1 MSDLEN
7 NAQEKGT
14 KKRPYNLREKKEK
27 DAAYRSLIRRELA
40 DELYDK
46 ILNIVVVQKKYRDA
60 DYSAKDLAKEL
71 QTNTR
76 YLSAVVNS
84 RFGMNYSCLLNEY
97 RVKEAQHLLTDKRY
111 ADKNVEE
118 ISTMVGFANRQSFY
132 AAFYKNVGETP
143 NGYRKRHA
151 EKEAK
156 KNQSIYSRHM
166 KKQLISMVTA
176 LSLLTACGGNPKTTA
191 EAEKFDYTVE
201 QFADLQIL
209 RYRVPGFEDLS
220 LKQKE
225 LVYYLTE
232 AALQG
237 RDILFDQNGKYNL
250 TIRRMLEAVYTG
262 YKGDKNTP
270 DFKAMEVYLKR
281 VWFSNGIHHHYG
293 SEKFV
298 PGFTPE
304 FFRQAVQSVD
314 AATLPLAEGQTVEQL
329 CEEVFP
335 VIFDPTVMPKRV
347 NQAAG
352 EDLVLTSAC
361 NYYDGVTQQ
370 EAEDFYNALK
380 NPQDETPVSYGLNSR
395 LVKEDG
401 KIQEKVWKV
410 GGLYGQALEKIVY
423 WLKKAEGVAETPEQ
437 KAVIAKLMEFYETG
451 DLKTFDEYAILW
463 VKDLNSR
470 IDFVNGFT
478 ESYGDPLGMK
488 ASWESLVN
496 FKDLEATQR
505 TELISGNAQWFEDH
519 SPVDGQFKKEK
530 VKGVSAKVITAAIL
544 AGDLYPATAIGINL
558 PNANWIRSHHGSKSV
573 TIGNITD
580 AYNKAAHGNG
590 FNEEFV
596 YSDAELQLIDKYAD
610 VTDELHTDLH
620 ECLGHGSGKLLPG
633 VDPDALKAY
642 GSTIEEARADLF
654 GLYYVADP
662 KLVELG
668 LTPSADAYKAQY
680 YTYLMNGLMTQLVRI
695 EPGNNVEEAHMRNRQ
710 LIARW
715 VYEKGAAEKVV
726 ELVKKDGKTYVVI
739 NDYEKVRDLFGR
751 LLAEIQRIKSTGD
764 YAGAHDLVE
773 AYAVKVDP
781 ALHAEVLERYK
792 KLNLAPYKGFVNPK
806 YEVVTDADGTI
817 TDVTVTYDE
826 GYAEQMLRYSK
837 DYSTLSS
844 VNK

>member
-1 MSDLEN
+1 
-7 NAQEKGT
+7 
-14 KKRPYNLREKKEK
+14 
-27 DAAYRSLIRRELA
+27 
-40 DELYDK
+40 
-46 ILNIVVVQKKYRDA
+46 
-60 DYSAKDLAKEL
+60 
-71 QTNTR
+71 
-76 YLSAVVNS
+76 
-84 RFGMNYSCLLNEY
+84 
-97 RVKEAQHLLTDKRY
+97 
-111 ADKNVEE
+111 
-118 ISTMVGFANRQSFY
+118 
-132 AAFYKNVGETP
+132 
-143 NGYRKRHA
+143 
-151 EKEAK
+151 
-156 KNQSIYSRHM
+156 M
-166 KKQLISMVTA
+166 KKQLIVCA
-176 LSLLTACGGNPKTTA
+176 AFALLTACSGSKTTTA
-191 EAEKFDYTVE
+191 EADKFDYTVE

-209 RYRVPGFEDLS
+209 RYRVPGFENLS
-220 LKQKE
+220 LQQKE

-250 TIRRMLEAVYTG
+250 RIRRTLEAVYTG

-298 PGFTPE
+298 PGFAPE
-304 FFRQAVQSVD
+304 FFKEAVLSVD
-314 AATLPLAEGQTVEQL
+314 ASTLPLAEGQTVEQL
-329 CEEVFP
+329 CDELSP

-361 NYYDGVTQQ
+361 NYYDGVTQK
-370 EAEDFYNALK
+370 EAEDFYNAMK
-380 NPQDETPVSYGLNSR
+380 DPKDETPVSYGLNSR
-395 LVKEDG
+395 LVKENG

-410 GGLYGQALEKIVY
+410 GGLYGQAIDKIVY
-423 WLKKAEGVAETPEQ
+423 WLKKAEGVAENPEQ
-437 KAVIAKLMEFYETG
+437 KAVIAELIKFYETG

-463 VKDLNSR
+463 VKDLNSLV
-470 IDFVNGFT
+470 DFVNGFT

-496 FKDLEATQR
+496 FKDMEATHR
-505 TELISGNAQWFEDH
+505 TEIISGNAQWFEDH
-519 SPVDGQFKKEK
+519 SPVDKQFKKDE

-558 PNANWIRSHHGSKSV
+558 PNSNWIRSHHGSKSV

-610 VTDELHTDLH
+610 LTGELHTDLH

-668 LTPSADAYKAQY
+668 LTPNADAYKAEY

-715 VYEKGAAEKVV
+715 VFEKGAADKVV
-726 ELVKKDGKTYVVI
+726 ELVKKDGKTYVVV
-739 NDYEKVRDLFGR
+739 NDYEKLRELFGE
-751 LLAEIQRIKSTGD
+751 LLSEIQRIKSTGD
-764 YAGAHDLVE
+764 YQGAHDLVE
-773 AYAVKVDP
+773 NYAVKVYP

-806 YEVVTDADGTI
+806 YEAVVDAAGKI
-817 TDVTVTYDE
+817 TDVKVTYDE

-837 DYSTLSS
+837 DYSNLPSI
-844 VNK
+844 NN

>member
-1 MSDLEN
+1 
-7 NAQEKGT
+7 
-14 KKRPYNLREKKEK
+14 
-27 DAAYRSLIRRELA
+27 
-40 DELYDK
+40 
-46 ILNIVVVQKKYRDA
+46 
-60 DYSAKDLAKEL
+60 
-71 QTNTR
+71 
-76 YLSAVVNS
+76 
-84 RFGMNYSCLLNEY
+84 
-97 RVKEAQHLLTDKRY
+97 
-111 ADKNVEE
+111 
-118 ISTMVGFANRQSFY
+118 
-132 AAFYKNVGETP
+132 
-143 NGYRKRHA
+143 
-151 EKEAK
+151 
-156 KNQSIYSRHM
+156 M
-166 KKQLISMVTA
+166 KKQLIA
-176 LSLLTACGGNPKTTA
+176 CAAFALLTACSGSKTTTA
-191 EAEKFDYTVE
+191 EADKFDYTVE

-209 RYRVPGFEDLS
+209 RYRVPGFENLS
-220 LKQKE
+220 LQQKE

-250 TIRRMLEAVYTG
+250 RIRRTLEAVYTG

-298 PGFTPE
+298 PGFAPE
-304 FFRQAVQSVD
+304 FFKEAVLSVD
-314 AATLPLAEGQTVEQL
+314 VSTLPLAEGQTAEQL
-329 CEEVFP
+329 CDELSP
-335 VIFDPTVMPKRV
+335 VIFDPAVMPKRV

-361 NYYDGVTQQ
+361 NYYDGVTQK
-370 EAEDFYNALK
+370 EAEDFYNAMK
-380 NPQDETPVSYGLNSR
+380 DPKDETPVSYGLNSR
-395 LVKEDG
+395 LVKENG

-410 GGLYGQALEKIVY
+410 GGLYGQAIDKIVY
-423 WLKKAEGVAETPEQ
+423 WLKKAEGVTENPEQ
-437 KAVIAKLMEFYETG
+437 KAVIAELIKFYETG

-463 VKDLNSR
+463 VKDLNSLV
-470 IDFVNGFT
+470 DFVNGFT

-496 FKDLEATQR
+496 FKDMEATHR
-505 TELISGNAQWFEDH
+505 TEIISGNAQWFEDH
-519 SPVDGQFKKEK
+519 SPVDKLFKKDE

-558 PNANWIRSHHGSKSV
+558 PNSNWIRSHHGSKSV

-596 YSDAELQLIDKYAD
+596 YSDTELQLIDKYAD
-610 VTDELHTDLH
+610 LTGELHTDLH

-668 LTPSADAYKAQY
+668 LTPNADAYKAEY

-715 VYEKGAAEKVV
+715 VFEKGAADKVV
-726 ELVKKDGKTYVVI
+726 ELVRRDGKTYVVV
-739 NDYEKVRDLFGR
+739 NDYGKLRTLFGE
-751 LLAEIQRIKSTGD
+751 LLSEIQRIKSTGD
-764 YAGAHDLVE
+764 YQGAHDLVE
-773 AYAVKVDP
+773 NYAVKVDP

-806 YEVVTDADGTI
+806 YEAVVDAAGKI
-817 TDVTVTYDE
+817 TDVKVTYDE

-837 DYSTLSS
+837 DYSNLPSI
-844 VNK
+844 NN

>member
-1 MSDLEN
+1 
-7 NAQEKGT
+7 
-14 KKRPYNLREKKEK
+14 
-27 DAAYRSLIRRELA
+27 
-40 DELYDK
+40 
-46 ILNIVVVQKKYRDA
+46 
-60 DYSAKDLAKEL
+60 
-71 QTNTR
+71 
-76 YLSAVVNS
+76 
-84 RFGMNYSCLLNEY
+84 
-97 RVKEAQHLLTDKRY
+97 
-111 ADKNVEE
+111 
-118 ISTMVGFANRQSFY
+118 
-132 AAFYKNVGETP
+132 
-143 NGYRKRHA
+143 
-151 EKEAK
+151 
-156 KNQSIYSRHM
+156 M
-166 KKQLISMVTA
+166 KKQLIA
-176 LSLLTACGGNPKTTA
+176 CAAFALLTACSGSKTTTA
-191 EAEKFDYTVE
+191 EADKFDYTVE

-209 RYRVPGFEDLS
+209 RYRVPGFENLS
-220 LKQKE
+220 LQQKE

-250 TIRRMLEAVYTG
+250 RIRRTLEAVYTG

-298 PGFTPE
+298 PGFAPE
-304 FFRQAVQSVD
+304 FFKEAMLSVD
-314 AATLPLAEGQTVEQL
+314 ASTLPLAEGQTAEQL
-329 CEEVFP
+329 CDELSP
-335 VIFDPTVMPKRV
+335 VIFDPAVMPKRV

-361 NYYDGVTQQ
+361 NYYDGVTQK
-370 EAEDFYNALK
+370 EAEDFYNAMK
-380 NPQDETPVSYGLNSR
+380 DPKDEMPVSYGLNSR
-395 LVKEDG
+395 LVKENG
-401 KIQEKVWKV
+401 KIQEKIWKV
-410 GGLYGQALEKIVY
+410 GGLYGQAIDKIVY
-423 WLKKAEGVAETPEQ
+423 WLKKAEGVAENPEQ
-437 KAVIAKLMEFYETG
+437 KAVIAELIKFYETG

-463 VKDLNSR
+463 VKDLNSLV
-470 IDFVNGFT
+470 DFVNGFT

-496 FKDLEATQR
+496 FKDMEATHR
-505 TELISGNAQWFEDH
+505 TEIISGNAQWFEDH
-519 SPVDGQFKKEK
+519 SPVDKQFKKDE

-558 PNANWIRSHHGSKSV
+558 PNSNWIRSHHGSKSV

-610 VTDELHTDLH
+610 LTGELHTDLH

-668 LTPSADAYKAQY
+668 LTPNEDAYKAEY

-715 VYEKGAAEKVV
+715 VFEKGAADKVV
-726 ELVKKDGKTYVVI
+726 ELVKKDGKTYVVV
-739 NDYEKVRDLFGR
+739 NDYEKLRELFGE
-751 LLAEIQRIKSTGD
+751 LLSEIQRIKSTGD
-764 YAGAHDLVE
+764 YQSAHDLVE
-773 AYAVKVDP
+773 NYAVKVDP

-806 YEVVTDADGTI
+806 YEAVVDAAGKI
-817 TDVTVTYDE
+817 TDVKVTYDE

-837 DYSTLSS
+837 DYSNLPSI
-844 VNK
+844 NN

>member
-1 MSDLEN
+1 
-7 NAQEKGT
+7 
-14 KKRPYNLREKKEK
+14 
-27 DAAYRSLIRRELA
+27 
-40 DELYDK
+40 
-46 ILNIVVVQKKYRDA
+46 
-60 DYSAKDLAKEL
+60 
-71 QTNTR
+71 
-76 YLSAVVNS
+76 
-84 RFGMNYSCLLNEY
+84 
-97 RVKEAQHLLTDKRY
+97 
-111 ADKNVEE
+111 
-118 ISTMVGFANRQSFY
+118 
-132 AAFYKNVGETP
+132 
-143 NGYRKRHA
+143 
-151 EKEAK
+151 
-156 KNQSIYSRHM
+156 
-166 KKQLISMVTA
+166 MVTA

-764 YAGAHDLVE
+764 CAGAHDLVE

-806 YEVVTDADGTI
+806 YEAVTDADGTI

-837 DYSTLSS
+837 DYSTLPS

>member
-1 MSDLEN
+1 
-7 NAQEKGT
+7 
-14 KKRPYNLREKKEK
+14 
-27 DAAYRSLIRRELA
+27 
-40 DELYDK
+40 
-46 ILNIVVVQKKYRDA
+46 
-60 DYSAKDLAKEL
+60 
-71 QTNTR
+71 
-76 YLSAVVNS
+76 
-84 RFGMNYSCLLNEY
+84 
-97 RVKEAQHLLTDKRY
+97 
-111 ADKNVEE
+111 
-118 ISTMVGFANRQSFY
+118 
-132 AAFYKNVGETP
+132 
-143 NGYRKRHA
+143 
-151 EKEAK
+151 
-156 KNQSIYSRHM
+156 M
-166 KKQLISMVTA
+166 KKQLIA
-176 LSLLTACGGNPKTTA
+176 CAAFALLTACSGSKTTTA
-191 EAEKFDYTVE
+191 EADKFDYTVE

-209 RYRVPGFEDLS
+209 RYRVPGFENLS
-220 LKQKE
+220 LQQKE

-250 TIRRMLEAVYTG
+250 RIRRTLEAVYTG

-298 PGFTPE
+298 PGFAPE
-304 FFRQAVQSVD
+304 FFKEAVLSVD
-314 AATLPLAEGQTVEQL
+314 ASTLPLAEGQTAEQL
-329 CEEVFP
+329 CDELSP

-361 NYYDGVTQQ
+361 NYYDGVTQK
-370 EAEDFYNALK
+370 EAEDFYNAMK
-380 NPQDETPVSYGLNSR
+380 DPKDETPVSYGLNSR
-395 LVKEDG
+395 LVKENG

-410 GGLYGQALEKIVY
+410 GGLYGQAIDKIVY
-423 WLKKAEGVAETPEQ
+423 WLKKAEGVAENPEQ
-437 KAVIAKLMEFYETG
+437 KAVISELIKFYETG

-463 VKDLNSR
+463 VKDLNSLV
-470 IDFVNGFT
+470 DFVNGFT

-496 FKDLEATQR
+496 FKDMEATHR
-505 TELISGNAQWFEDH
+505 TEIISGNAQWFEDH
-519 SPVDGQFKKEK
+519 SPVDKLFKKDE

-558 PNANWIRSHHGSKSV
+558 PNSNWIRSHHGSKSV

-596 YSDAELQLIDKYAD
+596 YSDTELQLIDKYAD
-610 VTDELHTDLH
+610 LTGELHTDLH

-668 LTPSADAYKAQY
+668 LTPNADAYKAEY

-715 VYEKGAAEKVV
+715 VFEKGAADKVV
-726 ELVKKDGKTYVVI
+726 ELVKKDGKTYVVV
-739 NDYEKVRDLFGR
+739 NDYEKLRALFGE
-751 LLAEIQRIKSTGD
+751 LLSEIQRIKSTGD
-764 YAGAHDLVE
+764 YQGAHDLVE
-773 AYAVKVDP
+773 NYAVKVDP

-806 YEVVTDADGTI
+806 YEAVVDAAGKI
-817 TDVTVTYDE
+817 TDVKVTYDE

-837 DYSTLSS
+837 DYSNLPSI
-844 VNK
+844 NN

>member
-1 MSDLEN
+1 
-7 NAQEKGT
+7 
-14 KKRPYNLREKKEK
+14 
-27 DAAYRSLIRRELA
+27 
-40 DELYDK
+40 
-46 ILNIVVVQKKYRDA
+46 
-60 DYSAKDLAKEL
+60 
-71 QTNTR
+71 
-76 YLSAVVNS
+76 
-84 RFGMNYSCLLNEY
+84 
-97 RVKEAQHLLTDKRY
+97 
-111 ADKNVEE
+111 
-118 ISTMVGFANRQSFY
+118 
-132 AAFYKNVGETP
+132 
-143 NGYRKRHA
+143 
-151 EKEAK
+151 
-156 KNQSIYSRHM
+156 
-166 KKQLISMVTA
+166 MVTA

-335 VIFDPTVMPKRV
+335 VIFDPKVMPKRV

-437 KAVIAKLMEFYETG
+437 KAVIAKLMDFYETG

-496 FKDLEATQR
+496 FKDLEATRR

-558 PNANWIRSHHGSKSV
+558 PNANWIRSQHGSKSV

-806 YEVVTDADGTI
+806 YEAVTDANGTI

-837 DYSTLSS
+837 DYSTLPS

>member
-1 MSDLEN
+1 MKNHLIISVATAAVLLTGCS
-7 NAQEKGT
+7 GT
-14 KKRPYNLREKKEK
+14 KK
-27 DAAYRSLIRRELA
+27 
-40 DELYDK
+40 
-46 ILNIVVVQKKYRDA
+46 
-60 DYSAKDLAKEL
+60 
-71 QTNTR
+71 
-76 YLSAVVNS
+76 
-84 RFGMNYSCLLNEY
+84 
-97 RVKEAQHLLTDKRY
+97 
-111 ADKNVEE
+111 
-118 ISTMVGFANRQSFY
+118 
-132 AAFYKNVGETP
+132 
-143 NGYRKRHA
+143 
-151 EKEAK
+151 
-156 KNQSIYSRHM
+156 
-166 KKQLISMVTA
+166 
-176 LSLLTACGGNPKTTA
+176 TTA
-191 EAEKFDYTVE
+191 QADKFDYTVE

-232 AALQG
+232 AALEG

-250 TIRRMLEAVYTG
+250 RIRRMLEAIYTN
-262 YKGDKNTP
+262 YKGDKNSA
-270 DFKAMEVYLKR
+270 DFKNMETYLKR

-298 PGFTPE
+298 PGFSQD
-304 FFRQAVQSVD
+304 FLRQAVLGVD
-314 AATLPLAEGQTVEQL
+314 LTLLPLAEGQTAEQL
-329 CEEVFP
+329 CEEIFP
-335 VIFDPTVMPKRV
+335 VIFDPTIMPKRV
-347 NQAAG
+347 NQADG

-361 NYYDGVTQQ
+361 NYYDGVTQA
-370 EAEDFYNALK
+370 EAEAFYAK
-380 NPQDETPVSYGLNSR
+380 MKDPKDETPVSYGLNSR
-395 LVKEDG
+395 LVKENG

-410 GGLYGQALEKIVY
+410 GGLYTQALEKIVY
-423 WLKKAEGVAETPEQ
+423 WLKKAEGVAEDDAQ
-437 KAVIAKLMEFYETG
+437 KAAISKLIEFYETG

-470 IDFVNGFT
+470 IDVVNGFT

-496 FKDLEATQR
+496 FKDLVATQR
-505 TELISGNAQWFEDH
+505 TEIISSNAQWFEDH
-519 SPVDGQFKKEK
+519 SPVEAQFKKSE

-558 PNANWIRSHHGSKSV
+558 PNANWIRAHHGSKSV

-596 YSDAELQLIDKYAD
+596 YSDAERELIDQYSD
-610 VTDELHTDLH
+610 LTDELHTDLH

-668 LTPSADAYKAQY
+668 LLSSDEAYKAQY

-695 EPGNNVEEAHMRNRQ
+695 QPGNTVEEAHMRNRQ

-715 VYEKGAAEKVV
+715 VFEKGAADKVV
-726 ELVKKDGKTYVVI
+726 ELVKKDGKTYVVV
-739 NDYEKVRDLFGR
+739 NDYEKVRQLFGE

-764 YAGAHDLVE
+764 FAAARALVE
-773 AYAVKVDP
+773 DYAVKVDP
-781 ALHAEVLERYK
+781 VLHAEVLERYK

-806 YEVVTDADGTI
+806 YEAVTDANGTI
-817 TDVTVTYDE
+817 TDVKVSCDE

-837 DYSTLSS
+837 DYSPLPS
-844 VNK
+844 VNN

>member
-1 MSDLEN
+1 MKNYLIISVATAAVLLTGCS
-7 NAQEKGT
+7 GT
-14 KKRPYNLREKKEK
+14 KK
-27 DAAYRSLIRRELA
+27 
-40 DELYDK
+40 
-46 ILNIVVVQKKYRDA
+46 
-60 DYSAKDLAKEL
+60 
-71 QTNTR
+71 
-76 YLSAVVNS
+76 
-84 RFGMNYSCLLNEY
+84 
-97 RVKEAQHLLTDKRY
+97 
-111 ADKNVEE
+111 
-118 ISTMVGFANRQSFY
+118 
-132 AAFYKNVGETP
+132 
-143 NGYRKRHA
+143 
-151 EKEAK
+151 
-156 KNQSIYSRHM
+156 
-166 KKQLISMVTA
+166 
-176 LSLLTACGGNPKTTA
+176 TTA
-191 EAEKFDYTVE
+191 QADKFDYTVE

-232 AALQG
+232 AALEG

-250 TIRRMLEAVYTG
+250 RIRRMLEAIYTN
-262 YKGDKNTP
+262 YKGDKNSA
-270 DFKAMEVYLKR
+270 DFKNMETYLKR

-298 PGFTPE
+298 PGFSQD
-304 FFRQAVQSVD
+304 FLKQAVLGVD
-314 AATLPLAEGQTVEQL
+314 SALLPLAEGQTVEQL
-329 CEEVFP
+329 CEEIFP
-335 VIFDPTVMPKRV
+335 VIFNPTIMPKRV
-347 NQAAG
+347 NQADG

-361 NYYDGVTQQ
+361 NYYDGVTQA
-370 EAEDFYNALK
+370 EAEAFYAK
-380 NPQDETPVSYGLNSR
+380 MKDPKDETPVSYGLNSR
-395 LVKEDG
+395 LVKENG

-410 GGLYGQALEKIVY
+410 GGLYTQALEKIVY
-423 WLKKAEGVAETPEQ
+423 WLKKAEGVAEDDAQ
-437 KAVIAKLMEFYETG
+437 KAAISKLIEFYETG

-470 IDFVNGFT
+470 IDVVNGFT

-496 FKDLEATQR
+496 FKDLVATQR
-505 TELISGNAQWFEDH
+505 TEIISSNAQWFEDH
-519 SPVDGQFKKEK
+519 SPVEAQFKKSE

-558 PNANWIRSHHGSKSV
+558 PNANWIRAHHGSKSV

-596 YSDAELQLIDKYAD
+596 YSDAERELIDQYSD
-610 VTDELHTDLH
+610 LTDELHTDLH

-662 KLVELG
+662 KLIELG
-668 LTPSADAYKAQY
+668 LLSSDEAYKAQY

-695 EPGNNVEEAHMRNRQ
+695 QPGNTVEEAHMRNRQ

-715 VYEKGAAEKVV
+715 VFEKGAADKVV
-726 ELVKKDGKTYVVI
+726 ELVKKDGKTYVVV
-739 NDYEKVRDLFGR
+739 NDYEKVRQLFGE

-764 YAGAHDLVE
+764 FAAARALVE
-773 AYAVKVDP
+773 DYAVKVDP
-781 ALHAEVLERYK
+781 VLHAEVLERYK

-806 YEVVTDADGTI
+806 YEAVTDANGTI
-817 TDVTVTYDE
+817 TDVKVSYDE

-837 DYSTLSS
+837 DYSPLPS
-844 VNK
+844 VNN

>member
-1 MSDLEN
+1 
-7 NAQEKGT
+7 
-14 KKRPYNLREKKEK
+14 
-27 DAAYRSLIRRELA
+27 
-40 DELYDK
+40 
-46 ILNIVVVQKKYRDA
+46 
-60 DYSAKDLAKEL
+60 
-71 QTNTR
+71 
-76 YLSAVVNS
+76 
-84 RFGMNYSCLLNEY
+84 
-97 RVKEAQHLLTDKRY
+97 
-111 ADKNVEE
+111 
-118 ISTMVGFANRQSFY
+118 
-132 AAFYKNVGETP
+132 
-143 NGYRKRHA
+143 
-151 EKEAK
+151 
-156 KNQSIYSRHM
+156 
-166 KKQLISMVTA
+166 MVTA

-191 EAEKFDYTVE
+191 EAEKIDYTVE

-262 YKGDKNTP
+262 YTGDKNTP

>member
-1 MSDLEN
+1 
-7 NAQEKGT
+7 
-14 KKRPYNLREKKEK
+14 
-27 DAAYRSLIRRELA
+27 
-40 DELYDK
+40 
-46 ILNIVVVQKKYRDA
+46 
-60 DYSAKDLAKEL
+60 
-71 QTNTR
+71 
-76 YLSAVVNS
+76 
-84 RFGMNYSCLLNEY
+84 
-97 RVKEAQHLLTDKRY
+97 
-111 ADKNVEE
+111 
-118 ISTMVGFANRQSFY
+118 
-132 AAFYKNVGETP
+132 
-143 NGYRKRHA
+143 
-151 EKEAK
+151 
-156 KNQSIYSRHM
+156 M
-166 KKQLISMVTA
+166 KKQLIA
-176 LSLLTACGGNPKTTA
+176 CAAFALLTACSGSKTTTA
-191 EAEKFDYTVE
+191 EADKFDYTVE

-209 RYRVPGFEDLS
+209 RYRVPGFENLS
-220 LKQKE
+220 LQQKE

-250 TIRRMLEAVYTG
+250 RIRRTLEAVYTG

-298 PGFTPE
+298 PGFAPE
-304 FFRQAVQSVD
+304 FFKEAVLSVD
-314 AATLPLAEGQTVEQL
+314 TSTLPLAEGQTAEQL
-329 CEEVFP
+329 CDELFP
-335 VIFDPTVMPKRV
+335 VIFDPAVMPKRV
-347 NQAAG
+347 NQAAR

-361 NYYDGVTQQ
+361 NYYDGVTQK
-370 EAEDFYNALK
+370 EAEDFYNAMK
-380 NPQDETPVSYGLNSR
+380 DPKDETPVSYGLNSR
-395 LVKEDG
+395 LVKENG
-401 KIQEKVWKV
+401 KIQEKIWKV
-410 GGLYGQALEKIVY
+410 GGLYGQAIDKIVY
-423 WLKKAEGVAETPEQ
+423 WLKKAEGVAENPEQ
-437 KAVIAKLMEFYETG
+437 KAVIAELIKFYETG

-463 VKDLNSR
+463 VKDLNSLV
-470 IDFVNGFT
+470 DFVNGFT
-478 ESYGDPLGMK
+478 ESYGDPVGMK

-496 FKDLEATQR
+496 FKDMEATHR
-505 TELISGNAQWFEDH
+505 TEIISGNAQWFEDH
-519 SPVDGQFKKEK
+519 SPVDKQFKKDE

-558 PNANWIRSHHGSKSV
+558 PNSNWIRSHHGSKSV

-610 VTDELHTDLH
+610 LTGELHTDLH

-668 LTPSADAYKAQY
+668 LTPNEDAYKAEY

-695 EPGNNVEEAHMRNRQ
+695 EPGNKVEEAHMRNRQ

-715 VYEKGAAEKVV
+715 VFEKGAADKVV
-726 ELVKKDGKTYVVI
+726 ELVKKDGKTYVVV
-739 NDYEKVRDLFGR
+739 NDYEKLRELFGE
-751 LLAEIQRIKSTGD
+751 LLSEIQRIKSTGD
-764 YAGAHDLVE
+764 YQSAHDLVE
-773 AYAVKVDP
+773 SYAVKVDP

-806 YEVVTDADGTI
+806 YEAVVDAAGKI
-817 TDVTVTYDE
+817 TDVKVTYDE

-837 DYSTLSS
+837 DYSNLPSI
-844 VNK
+844 NN

>member
-1 MSDLEN
+1 
-7 NAQEKGT
+7 
-14 KKRPYNLREKKEK
+14 
-27 DAAYRSLIRRELA
+27 
-40 DELYDK
+40 
-46 ILNIVVVQKKYRDA
+46 
-60 DYSAKDLAKEL
+60 
-71 QTNTR
+71 
-76 YLSAVVNS
+76 
-84 RFGMNYSCLLNEY
+84 
-97 RVKEAQHLLTDKRY
+97 
-111 ADKNVEE
+111 
-118 ISTMVGFANRQSFY
+118 
-132 AAFYKNVGETP
+132 
-143 NGYRKRHA
+143 
-151 EKEAK
+151 
-156 KNQSIYSRHM
+156 
-166 KKQLISMVTA
+166 MVTA

-530 VKGVSAKVITAAIL
+530 VKGVSAKVITAAIM

-806 YEVVTDADGTI
+806 YEAVTDADGTI

-837 DYSTLSS
+837 DYSTLPS

>member
-1 MSDLEN
+1 
-7 NAQEKGT
+7 
-14 KKRPYNLREKKEK
+14 
-27 DAAYRSLIRRELA
+27 
-40 DELYDK
+40 
-46 ILNIVVVQKKYRDA
+46 
-60 DYSAKDLAKEL
+60 
-71 QTNTR
+71 
-76 YLSAVVNS
+76 
-84 RFGMNYSCLLNEY
+84 
-97 RVKEAQHLLTDKRY
+97 
-111 ADKNVEE
+111 
-118 ISTMVGFANRQSFY
+118 
-132 AAFYKNVGETP
+132 
-143 NGYRKRHA
+143 
-151 EKEAK
+151 
-156 KNQSIYSRHM
+156 
-166 KKQLISMVTA
+166 MVTA

-423 WLKKAEGVAETPEQ
+423 WLKKAEGVTETPEQ

-715 VYEKGAAEKVV
+715 VYEKGAAEKVA
-726 ELVKKDGKTYVVI
+726 
-739 NDYEKVRDLFGR
+739 DLR
-751 LLAEIQRIKSTGD
+751 
-764 YAGAHDLVE
+764 
-773 AYAVKVDP
+773 
-781 ALHAEVLERYK
+781 
-792 KLNLAPYKGFVNPK
+792 
-806 YEVVTDADGTI
+806 
-817 TDVTVTYDE
+817 
-826 GYAEQMLRYSK
+826 
-837 DYSTLSS
+837 
-844 VNK
+844 

>member
-1 MSDLEN
+1 
-7 NAQEKGT
+7 
-14 KKRPYNLREKKEK
+14 
-27 DAAYRSLIRRELA
+27 
-40 DELYDK
+40 
-46 ILNIVVVQKKYRDA
+46 
-60 DYSAKDLAKEL
+60 
-71 QTNTR
+71 
-76 YLSAVVNS
+76 
-84 RFGMNYSCLLNEY
+84 
-97 RVKEAQHLLTDKRY
+97 
-111 ADKNVEE
+111 
-118 ISTMVGFANRQSFY
+118 
-132 AAFYKNVGETP
+132 
-143 NGYRKRHA
+143 
-151 EKEAK
+151 
-156 KNQSIYSRHM
+156 
-166 KKQLISMVTA
+166 MVTA

-304 FFRQAVQSVD
+304 FFRQAVQSVN

>member
-1 MSDLEN
+1 
-7 NAQEKGT
+7 
-14 KKRPYNLREKKEK
+14 
-27 DAAYRSLIRRELA
+27 
-40 DELYDK
+40 
-46 ILNIVVVQKKYRDA
+46 
-60 DYSAKDLAKEL
+60 
-71 QTNTR
+71 
-76 YLSAVVNS
+76 
-84 RFGMNYSCLLNEY
+84 
-97 RVKEAQHLLTDKRY
+97 
-111 ADKNVEE
+111 
-118 ISTMVGFANRQSFY
+118 
-132 AAFYKNVGETP
+132 
-143 NGYRKRHA
+143 
-151 EKEAK
+151 
-156 KNQSIYSRHM
+156 
-166 KKQLISMVTA
+166 MVTA

-191 EAEKFDYTVE
+191 EAEKIDYTVE

-496 FKDLEATQR
+496 FKGLEATQR

-837 DYSTLSS
+837 DYSTLPS

>member
-1 MSDLEN
+1 
-7 NAQEKGT
+7 
-14 KKRPYNLREKKEK
+14 
-27 DAAYRSLIRRELA
+27 
-40 DELYDK
+40 
-46 ILNIVVVQKKYRDA
+46 
-60 DYSAKDLAKEL
+60 
-71 QTNTR
+71 
-76 YLSAVVNS
+76 
-84 RFGMNYSCLLNEY
+84 
-97 RVKEAQHLLTDKRY
+97 
-111 ADKNVEE
+111 
-118 ISTMVGFANRQSFY
+118 
-132 AAFYKNVGETP
+132 
-143 NGYRKRHA
+143 
-151 EKEAK
+151 
-156 KNQSIYSRHM
+156 
-166 KKQLISMVTA
+166 MVTA

-191 EAEKFDYTVE
+191 EAEKIDYTVE

-530 VKGVSAKVITAAIL
+530 VNGVSAKVITAAIL

-837 DYSTLSS
+837 DYSTLPS

>member
-1 MSDLEN
+1 MKNHIISVATAAVLLTGCS
-7 NAQEKGT
+7 GT
-14 KKRPYNLREKKEK
+14 KK
-27 DAAYRSLIRRELA
+27 
-40 DELYDK
+40 
-46 ILNIVVVQKKYRDA
+46 
-60 DYSAKDLAKEL
+60 
-71 QTNTR
+71 
-76 YLSAVVNS
+76 
-84 RFGMNYSCLLNEY
+84 
-97 RVKEAQHLLTDKRY
+97 
-111 ADKNVEE
+111 
-118 ISTMVGFANRQSFY
+118 
-132 AAFYKNVGETP
+132 
-143 NGYRKRHA
+143 
-151 EKEAK
+151 
-156 KNQSIYSRHM
+156 
-166 KKQLISMVTA
+166 
-176 LSLLTACGGNPKTTA
+176 TTA
-191 EAEKFDYTVE
+191 QADKFDYTVE

-232 AALQG
+232 AALEG

-250 TIRRMLEAVYTG
+250 RIRRMLEAIYTN
-262 YKGDKNTP
+262 YKGDKNSA
-270 DFKAMEVYLKR
+270 DFKNMETYLKR

-298 PGFTPE
+298 PGFSQD
-304 FFRQAVQSVD
+304 FLKQAVLGVD
-314 AATLPLAEGQTVEQL
+314 PALLPLAEGQTVEQL
-329 CEEVFP
+329 CEEIFP
-335 VIFDPTVMPKRV
+335 VIFNPTIMPKRV
-347 NQAAG
+347 NQADG

-361 NYYDGVTQQ
+361 NYYDGVTQA
-370 EAEDFYNALK
+370 EAEAFYAK
-380 NPQDETPVSYGLNSR
+380 MKDPKDETPVSYGLNSR
-395 LVKEDG
+395 LVKENG

-410 GGLYGQALEKIVY
+410 GGLYTQALEKIVY
-423 WLKKAEGVAETPEQ
+423 WLKKAEGVAEDDAQ
-437 KAVIAKLMEFYETG
+437 KAAISKLIEFYETG

-470 IDFVNGFT
+470 IDVVNGFT

-496 FKDLEATQR
+496 FKDLVATQR
-505 TELISGNAQWFEDH
+505 TEIISSNAQWFEDH
-519 SPVDGQFKKEK
+519 SPVEAQFKKSE

-558 PNANWIRSHHGSKSV
+558 PNANWIRAHHGSKSV

-596 YSDAELQLIDKYAD
+596 YSDAERELIDQYSD
-610 VTDELHTDLH
+610 LTDELHTDLH

-662 KLVELG
+662 KLIELG
-668 LTPSADAYKAQY
+668 LLSSDEAYKAQY

-695 EPGNNVEEAHMRNRQ
+695 QPGNTVEEAHMRNRQ

-715 VYEKGAAEKVV
+715 VFEKGAADKVV
-726 ELVKKDGKTYVVI
+726 ELVKKDGKTYVVV
-739 NDYEKVRDLFGR
+739 NDYEKVRQLFGE

-764 YAGAHDLVE
+764 FAAARALVE
-773 AYAVKVDP
+773 DYAVKVDP
-781 ALHAEVLERYK
+781 VLHAEVLERYK

-806 YEVVTDADGTI
+806 YEAVTDANGTI
-817 TDVTVTYDE
+817 TDVKVSYDE

-837 DYSTLSS
+837 DYSPLPS
-844 VNK
+844 VNN

>member
-1 MSDLEN
+1 M
-7 NAQEKGT
+7 A
-14 KKRPYNLREKKEK
+14 
-27 DAAYRSLIRRELA
+27 
-40 DELYDK
+40 
-46 ILNIVVVQKKYRDA
+46 
-60 DYSAKDLAKEL
+60 
-71 QTNTR
+71 
-76 YLSAVVNS
+76 
-84 RFGMNYSCLLNEY
+84 C
-97 RVKEAQHLLTDKRY
+97 
-111 ADKNVEE
+111 
-118 ISTMVGFANRQSFY
+118 
-132 AAFYKNVGETP
+132 AAF
-143 NGYRKRHA
+143 A
-151 EKEAK
+151 
-156 KNQSIYSRHM
+156 
-166 KKQLISMVTA
+166 
-176 LSLLTACGGNPKTTA
+176 LLTACSGSKTTTA
-191 EAEKFDYTVE
+191 EADKFDYTVE

-209 RYRVPGFEDLS
+209 RYRVPGFENLS
-220 LKQKE
+220 LQQKE

-250 TIRRMLEAVYTG
+250 RIRRTLEAVYTG

-298 PGFTPE
+298 PGFAPE
-304 FFRQAVQSVD
+304 FFKEAVLSVD
-314 AATLPLAEGQTVEQL
+314 ASTLPLAEEQTVEQL
-329 CEEVFP
+329 CDELSP

-361 NYYDGVTQQ
+361 NYYDGVTQK
-370 EAEDFYNALK
+370 EAEDFYNAMK
-380 NPQDETPVSYGLNSR
+380 DPKDETPVSYGLNSR
-395 LVKEDG
+395 LVKENG

-410 GGLYGQALEKIVY
+410 GGLYGQAIDKIVY
-423 WLKKAEGVAETPEQ
+423 WLKKAEGVAENPEQ
-437 KAVIAKLMEFYETG
+437 KAVIAELIKFYETG

-463 VKDLNSR
+463 VKDLNSLV
-470 IDFVNGFT
+470 DFVNGFT

-496 FKDLEATQR
+496 FKDMEATHR
-505 TELISGNAQWFEDH
+505 TEIISGNAQWFEDH
-519 SPVDGQFKKEK
+519 SPVDKQFKKDE

-558 PNANWIRSHHGSKSV
+558 PNSNWIRSHHGSKSV

-610 VTDELHTDLH
+610 LTGELHTDLH

-668 LTPSADAYKAQY
+668 LTPNADAYKAEY

-715 VYEKGAAEKVV
+715 VFEKGAADKVV
-726 ELVKKDGKTYVVI
+726 ELVKKDGKTYVVV
-739 NDYEKVRDLFGR
+739 NDYEKLRALFGE
-751 LLAEIQRIKSTGD
+751 LLSEIQRIKSTGD
-764 YAGAHDLVE
+764 YQSAHDLVE
-773 AYAVKVDP
+773 SYAVKVDP

-806 YEVVTDADGTI
+806 YEAVVDAAGKI
-817 TDVTVTYDE
+817 TDVKVTYDE

-837 DYSTLSS
+837 DYSNLPSI
-844 VNK
+844 NN

>member
-1 MSDLEN
+1 
-7 NAQEKGT
+7 
-14 KKRPYNLREKKEK
+14 
-27 DAAYRSLIRRELA
+27 
-40 DELYDK
+40 
-46 ILNIVVVQKKYRDA
+46 
-60 DYSAKDLAKEL
+60 
-71 QTNTR
+71 
-76 YLSAVVNS
+76 
-84 RFGMNYSCLLNEY
+84 
-97 RVKEAQHLLTDKRY
+97 
-111 ADKNVEE
+111 
-118 ISTMVGFANRQSFY
+118 
-132 AAFYKNVGETP
+132 
-143 NGYRKRHA
+143 
-151 EKEAK
+151 
-156 KNQSIYSRHM
+156 
-166 KKQLISMVTA
+166 MVTA

-191 EAEKFDYTVE
+191 EAEKIDYTVE

-654 GLYYVADP
+654 GLYYLGDA

-668 LTPSADAYKAQY
+668 LVPDAEAYKAEY
-680 YTYLMNGLMTQLVRI
+680 YKYIMNGLMTQLVRI
-695 EPGNNVEEAHMRNRQ
+695 EQGKNVEEAHMRNRQ

-837 DYSTLSS
+837 DYSTLPS

>member
-1 MSDLEN
+1 
-7 NAQEKGT
+7 
-14 KKRPYNLREKKEK
+14 
-27 DAAYRSLIRRELA
+27 
-40 DELYDK
+40 
-46 ILNIVVVQKKYRDA
+46 
-60 DYSAKDLAKEL
+60 
-71 QTNTR
+71 
-76 YLSAVVNS
+76 
-84 RFGMNYSCLLNEY
+84 
-97 RVKEAQHLLTDKRY
+97 
-111 ADKNVEE
+111 
-118 ISTMVGFANRQSFY
+118 
-132 AAFYKNVGETP
+132 
-143 NGYRKRHA
+143 
-151 EKEAK
+151 
-156 KNQSIYSRHM
+156 M
-166 KKQLISMVTA
+166 KKQLIA
-176 LSLLTACGGNPKTTA
+176 CAAFALLTACSGSKTTTA
-191 EAEKFDYTVE
+191 EADKFDYTVE

-209 RYRVPGFEDLS
+209 RYRVPGFENLS
-220 LKQKE
+220 LQQKE

-250 TIRRMLEAVYTG
+250 RIRRTLEAVYTG

-298 PGFTPE
+298 PGFAPE
-304 FFRQAVQSVD
+304 FFKEAMLSVD
-314 AATLPLAEGQTVEQL
+314 ASTLPLAEGQTVEQL
-329 CEEVFP
+329 CDELFP
-335 VIFDPTVMPKRV
+335 VIFDPAVMPKRV

-361 NYYDGVTQQ
+361 NYYDGVTQK
-370 EAEDFYNALK
+370 EAEDFYNAMK
-380 NPQDETPVSYGLNSR
+380 DPKDETPVSYGLNSR
-395 LVKEDG
+395 LVKENG
-401 KIQEKVWKV
+401 KIQEKIWKV
-410 GGLYGQALEKIVY
+410 GGLYGQAIDKIVY
-423 WLKKAEGVAETPEQ
+423 WLKKAEGVAENPEQ
-437 KAVIAKLMEFYETG
+437 KAVIAELIKFYETG

-463 VKDLNSR
+463 VKDLNSLV
-470 IDFVNGFT
+470 DFVNGFT

-496 FKDLEATQR
+496 FKDMEATHR
-505 TELISGNAQWFEDH
+505 TEIISGNAQWFEDH
-519 SPVDGQFKKEK
+519 SPVDKQFKKDE

-558 PNANWIRSHHGSKSV
+558 PNSNWIRSHHGSKSV

-610 VTDELHTDLH
+610 LTGELHTDLH

-668 LTPSADAYKAQY
+668 LTPNEDAYKAEY

-695 EPGNNVEEAHMRNRQ
+695 EQGNNVEEAHMRNRQ

-715 VYEKGAAEKVV
+715 VFEKGAADKVV
-726 ELVKKDGKTYVVI
+726 ELVKKDGKTYVVV
-739 NDYEKVRDLFGR
+739 NDYEKLRALFGE
-751 LLAEIQRIKSTGD
+751 LLSEIQRIKSTGD
-764 YAGAHDLVE
+764 YQSAHDLVE
-773 AYAVKVDP
+773 NYAVKVDP

-806 YEVVTDADGTI
+806 YEAVVDAAGKI
-817 TDVTVTYDE
+817 TDVKVTYDE

-837 DYSTLSS
+837 DYSNLPSI
-844 VNK
+844 NN

>member
-1 MSDLEN
+1 
-7 NAQEKGT
+7 
-14 KKRPYNLREKKEK
+14 
-27 DAAYRSLIRRELA
+27 
-40 DELYDK
+40 
-46 ILNIVVVQKKYRDA
+46 
-60 DYSAKDLAKEL
+60 
-71 QTNTR
+71 
-76 YLSAVVNS
+76 
-84 RFGMNYSCLLNEY
+84 
-97 RVKEAQHLLTDKRY
+97 
-111 ADKNVEE
+111 
-118 ISTMVGFANRQSFY
+118 
-132 AAFYKNVGETP
+132 
-143 NGYRKRHA
+143 
-151 EKEAK
+151 
-156 KNQSIYSRHM
+156 
-166 KKQLISMVTA
+166 MVTA

-370 EAEDFYNALK
+370 EAEDFYKALK

-806 YEVVTDADGTI
+806 YEAVTDADGTI

-837 DYSTLSS
+837 DYSTLPS

>member
-1 MSDLEN
+1 
-7 NAQEKGT
+7 
-14 KKRPYNLREKKEK
+14 
-27 DAAYRSLIRRELA
+27 
-40 DELYDK
+40 
-46 ILNIVVVQKKYRDA
+46 
-60 DYSAKDLAKEL
+60 
-71 QTNTR
+71 
-76 YLSAVVNS
+76 
-84 RFGMNYSCLLNEY
+84 
-97 RVKEAQHLLTDKRY
+97 
-111 ADKNVEE
+111 
-118 ISTMVGFANRQSFY
+118 
-132 AAFYKNVGETP
+132 
-143 NGYRKRHA
+143 
-151 EKEAK
+151 
-156 KNQSIYSRHM
+156 M
-166 KKQLISMVTA
+166 KKQLIA
-176 LSLLTACGGNPKTTA
+176 CAAFALLTACSGSKTTTA
-191 EAEKFDYTVE
+191 EADKFDYTVE

-209 RYRVPGFEDLS
+209 RYRVPGFENLS
-220 LKQKE
+220 LQQKE

-250 TIRRMLEAVYTG
+250 RIRRTLEAVYTG

-298 PGFTPE
+298 PGFAPE
-304 FFRQAVQSVD
+304 FFKEAMLSVD
-314 AATLPLAEGQTVEQL
+314 ASTLPLAEGQTVEQL
-329 CEEVFP
+329 CDELFP
-335 VIFDPTVMPKRV
+335 VIFDPAVMPKRV

-361 NYYDGVTQQ
+361 NYYDGVTQK
-370 EAEDFYNALK
+370 EAEDFYNAMK
-380 NPQDETPVSYGLNSR
+380 DPKDEMPVSYGLNSR
-395 LVKEDG
+395 LVKENG
-401 KIQEKVWKV
+401 KIQEKIWKV
-410 GGLYGQALEKIVY
+410 GGLYGQAIDKIVY
-423 WLKKAEGVAETPEQ
+423 WLKKAEGVAENPEQ
-437 KAVIAKLMEFYETG
+437 KAVIAELIKFYETG

-463 VKDLNSR
+463 VKDLNSLV
-470 IDFVNGFT
+470 DFVNGFT

-496 FKDLEATQR
+496 FKDMEATHR
-505 TELISGNAQWFEDH
+505 TEIISGNAQWFEDH
-519 SPVDGQFKKEK
+519 SPVDKQFKKDE

-558 PNANWIRSHHGSKSV
+558 PNSNWIRSHHGSKSV

-610 VTDELHTDLH
+610 LTGELHTDLH

-668 LTPSADAYKAQY
+668 LTPNADAYKAEY

-715 VYEKGAAEKVV
+715 VFEKGAADKVV
-726 ELVKKDGKTYVVI
+726 ELVKKDGKTYVVV
-739 NDYEKVRDLFGR
+739 NDYEKLRELFGE
-751 LLAEIQRIKSTGD
+751 LLSEIQRIKSTGD
-764 YAGAHDLVE
+764 YQGAHDLVE
-773 AYAVKVDP
+773 NYAVKVDP

-806 YEVVTDADGTI
+806 YEAVVDAAGKI
-817 TDVTVTYDE
+817 TDVKVTYDE

-837 DYSTLSS
+837 DYSNLPSI
-844 VNK
+844 NN